1 MKVLRFKIY
10 AYRNRLVPMFVL
22 VMIPWLAVAPWA
34 PWWANSIAMP
44 LLFICAALLFV
55 HVLPTPSM
63 IPRAADEG
71 KLSEAEI
78 LRLRK
83 NPEQNAQQ
91 LLARWALMTR
101 DSKLQLEEVDQHVT
115 EVMSHAESAV
125 VEIGK
130 RFVEVTRKTRKQVE
144 LAVGLLSSRGEES
157 GAGGKALDSLT
168 DYIHA
173 SDALLKNLGGQ
184 LLALGEQLASLAARQ
199 EAVREDSKRIDG
211 ALDQLAALASEI
223 RVLALDSSRRGGT
236 DNRAF
241 VEMTDRVRALSLT
254 ADESSRAIRKT
265 LEDIKA
271 QAGSTDATIRAL
283 AVQARDAGRKSNEE
297 VTALTGA
304 TLRKTQEVHTALG
317 EIGALGERIQ
327 EDINKIIVE
336 LQFQD
341 ITQQKLQRLKQPM
354 ISELASSW
362 LSMFEETRAF
372 NRKLSLTAGDAVEAP
387 PARFRVSLKNS
398 PETQKD
404 RQADA
409 HQDAKQQDAKKQDA
423 RPDGL
428 SRRDDGSKVEL
439 F

>member
-1 MKVLRFKIY
+1 MKPLQFKLY

-22 VMIPWLAVAPWA
+22 IMVPWISVAPWA
-34 PWWANSIAMP
+34 PWWALAISIP
-44 LLFICAALLFV
+44 LLFVAGWLLLL
-55 HVLPTPSM
+55 HVLPMP
-63 IPRAADEG
+63 PAARRQSDAPN
-71 KLSEAEI
+71 LSDTDISKMRRSSDPAM
-78 LRLRK
+78 
-83 NPEQNAQQ
+83 QQ

-115 EVMSHAESAV
+115 EVMNHAESAV

-144 LAVGLLSSRGEES
+144 LAVALLSRKEAEGGED
-157 GAGGKALDSLT
+157 AMKAPESLT

-173 SDALLKNLGGQ
+173 CDALLKNLGEQ
-184 LLALGEQLASLAARQ
+184 LSTLGEQLAGLAARQ

-211 ALDQLAALASEI
+211 ALDQLAALASQI
-223 RVLALDSSRRGGT
+223 RVLALDSGRRGNA

-254 ADESSRAIRKT
+254 ADDSSRAIRKT
-265 LEDIKA
+265 LEDIKD
-271 QAGSTDATIRAL
+271 QARVTDDAIRTMAS
-283 AVQARDAGRKSNEE
+283 QARDAGRRSNDQIAE
-297 VTALTGA
+297 LTSA
-304 TLRKTQEVHTALG
+304 TLRKSGEVHEALG

-327 EDINKIIVE
+327 EDINKIIIE

-354 ISELASSW
+354 LAELASSW

-372 NRKLSLTAGDAVEAP
+372 NRKLTATAGEAAAETPAVP
-387 PARFRVSLKNS
+387 FRVSLKKAAE
-398 PETQKD
+398 PD
-404 RQADA
+404 RAKPAGDGADA
-409 HQDAKQQDAKKQDA
+409 AQ
-423 RPDGL
+423 P
-428 SRRDDGSKVEL
+428 RRDDGSKVEL

>member
-1 MKVLRFKIY
+1 MSPLRFKLY

-22 VMIPWLAVAPWA
+22 IMVPWIAVAPWA
-34 PWWANSIAMP
+34 PGWMLSISI
-44 LLFICAALLFV
+44 LLLFV
-55 HVLPTPSM
+55 AGWLLLLHVLPMP
-63 IPRAADEG
+63 PAGRRAADAPT
-71 KLSEAEI
+71 LSDVEI
-78 LRLRK
+78 AKMRK
-83 NPEQNAQQ
+83 TADPGVQQ

-115 EVMSHAESAV
+115 EVMTHAESAV

-144 LAVGLLSSRGEES
+144 LAVALLSRNDSEAH
-157 GAGGKALDSLT
+157 GAERRAPESLT

-173 SDALLKNLGGQ
+173 CDALLKHLGEQ
-184 LLALGEQLASLAARQ
+184 LSILGEQLAGLAARQ

-211 ALDQLAALASEI
+211 ALDQLGELASQI
-223 RVLALDSSRRGGT
+223 RVLALDSGRRGNA

-254 ADESSRAIRKT
+254 ADDSSRAIRKT
-265 LEDIKA
+265 LEDIKT
-271 QAGSTDATIRAL
+271 QARSTDDAIRTMA
-283 AVQARDAGRKSNEE
+283 AQARDAGRRSNDEIAE
-297 VTALTGA
+297 LTGA
-304 TLRKTQEVHTALG
+304 TLRKSQEVNAALG

-354 ISELASSW
+354 LTELASSW

-372 NRKLSLTAGDAVEAP
+372 NRKLGLSTGDSVDAP
-387 PARFRVSLKNS
+387 PAAPFRVSLKS
-398 PETQKD
+398 APESA
-404 RQADA
+404 RPADA
-409 HQDAKQQDAKKQDA
+409 PGEGGSQQ
-423 RPDGL
+423 
-428 SRRDDGSKVEL
+428 RRDDGSKVEL

>member
-1 MKVLRFKIY
+1 MKPLRFKLY
-10 AYRNRLVPMFVL
+10 AYRNRLLPMFVL

-44 LLFICAALLFV
+44 LLFICAWLLFM
-55 HVLPTPSM
+55 HVLPMPPTGRRTS
-63 IPRAADEG
+63 DDK
-71 KLSEAEI
+71 KLSDAEI
-78 LRLRK
+78 VKLRK
-83 NPEQNAQQ
+83 SPEVHAQQ

-101 DSKLQLEEVDQHVT
+101 ESKLQLEEVDQHVSD
-115 EVMSHAESAV
+115 VMNHAESAV

-130 RFVEVTRKTRKQVE
+130 RFVEVTRKTRRQVE
-144 LAVGLLSSRGEES
+144 LAVGLLSRTGTEEGS
-157 GAGGKALDSLT
+157 AGDKALDSLT

-173 SDALLKNLGGQ
+173 SDALLKNLGEQ
-184 LLALGEQLASLAARQ
+184 LLALGVQLASLAARQ

-254 ADESSRAIRKT
+254 ADDSSRAIRKT

-271 QAGSTDATIRAL
+271 QAGSTDAAIRAL
-283 AVQARDAGRKSNEE
+283 AKQARDAGRKSNDE
-297 VTALTGA
+297 VAELTGA

-327 EDINKIIVE
+327 DDINQIVIE

-372 NRKLSLTAGDAVEAP
+372 NRKLSLSTGESVELP
-387 PARFRVSLKNS
+387 PQHFRVSRKNS
-398 PETQKD
+398 PE
-404 RQADA
+404 ADKTKPA
-409 HQDAKQQDAKKQDA
+409 EDAPGAE
-423 RPDGL
+423 RP
-428 SRRDDGSKVEL
+428 RRDDGKVEL

>member
-1 MKVLRFKIY
+1 MKVLRFKLY

-34 PWWANSIAMP
+34 PWWAISIAMP

-63 IPRAADEG
+63 TPRATDVG
-71 KLSEAEI
+71 TLTEAEV
-78 LRLRK
+78 LRMRR
-83 NPEQNAQQ
+83 NPDQNAQQ
-91 LLARWALMTR
+91 LLARWAMMTR
-101 DSKLQLEEVDQHVT
+101 DSKLQLEEVDQHVS
-115 EVMSHAESAV
+115 EVMNHAESAV
-125 VEIGK
+125 VEIGR

-144 LAVGLLSSRGEES
+144 LAVGLLSRTGGEEARAT
-157 GAGGKALDSLT
+157 GQALDSLT
-168 DYIHA
+168 DYINA
-173 SDALLKNLGGQ
+173 SDALLKNLGEQ
-184 LLALGEQLASLAARQ
+184 LLALGEQLANLAARQ

-271 QAGSTDATIRAL
+271 QAGTTDTAIRAL
-283 AVQARDAGRKSNEE
+283 AKQARDAGRTSAQE
-297 VTALTGA
+297 VTELTGA
-304 TLRKTQEVHTALG
+304 TLRKTQEVHSALG

-327 EDINKIIVE
+327 DDINQIVIE

-372 NRKLSLTAGDAVEAP
+372 NRKLSATAGDAVEAP
-387 PARFRVSLKNS
+387 ATPFRVSLKKS
-398 PETQKD
+398 PEAEKRAPEADRKSPAAGKD
-404 RQADA
+404 P
-409 HQDAKQQDAKKQDA
+409 KQDA
-423 RPDGL
+423 ERP
-428 SRRDDGSKVEL
+428 RDDGSKVEL

>member
-1 MKVLRFKIY
+1 MNVLRFKLY

-34 PWWANSIAMP
+34 PWWAISIAMP
-44 LLFICAALLFV
+44 LLFVCASLLFV

-63 IPRAADEG
+63 TPRTTDAG
-71 KLSEAEI
+71 SLTEAEV
-78 LRLRK
+78 LRMRK
-83 NPEQNAQQ
+83 NPDQNAQQ
-91 LLARWALMTR
+91 LLARWAMMTR
-101 DSKLQLEEVDQHVT
+101 DSKIQLEEVDQHVS
-115 EVMSHAESAV
+115 EVMNHAESAV
-125 VEIGK
+125 VEIGR

-144 LAVGLLSSRGEES
+144 LAVGLLSRA
-157 GAGGKALDSLT
+157 GADDARATGQALNSLT
-168 DYIHA
+168 DYINA
-173 SDALLKNLGGQ
+173 SDALLKNLGEQ
-184 LLALGEQLASLAARQ
+184 LLGLGEQLANLAARQ

-271 QAGSTDATIRAL
+271 QAGTTDTAIRAL
-283 AVQARDAGRKSNEE
+283 AKQARDAARTSSQE
-297 VTALTGA
+297 VTELTGA
-304 TLRKTQEVHTALG
+304 TLRKTQEVHAALG

-327 EDINKIIVE
+327 DDINKIVIE

-372 NRKLSLTAGDAVEAP
+372 NRKLSATAGEAAEAP
-387 PARFRVSLKNS
+387 ATPFRVSLKKS
-398 PETQKD
+398 PEAEKRAPEAD
-404 RQADA
+404 RTPATTGTAVPKLDA
-409 HQDAKQQDAKKQDA
+409 E
-423 RPDGL
+423 RP
-428 SRRDDGSKVEL
+428 RDDGSKVEL

>member
-1 MKVLRFKIY
+1 MKVLRFKLY

-34 PWWANSIAMP
+34 PWWAISIAMP

-63 IPRAADEG
+63 TPRVTDAGA
-71 KLSEAEI
+71 LSEAEI
-78 LRLRK
+78 LRMRR
-83 NPEQNAQQ
+83 NPDQNAQQ
-91 LLARWALMTR
+91 LLARWAMMTR
-101 DSKLQLEEVDQHVT
+101 DSKIQLEEVDQHVS
-115 EVMSHAESAV
+115 EVMNHAESAV
-125 VEIGK
+125 VEIGR

-144 LAVGLLSSRGEES
+144 LAVGLLSRTGGEES
-157 GAGGKALDSLT
+157 RATGQALDSLT
-168 DYIHA
+168 DYINA
-173 SDALLKNLGGQ
+173 SDALLKNLGEQ
-184 LLALGEQLASLAARQ
+184 LLALGEQLANLAARQ

-271 QAGSTDATIRAL
+271 QAGTTDTAIRAL
-283 AVQARDAGRKSNEE
+283 AKQGRDAGRTSNQQ
-297 VTALTGA
+297 VTELTGA

-327 EDINKIIVE
+327 DDIKQIVIE

-354 ISELASSW
+354 IAELASSW

-372 NRKLSLTAGDAVEAP
+372 NRKLGSGGADAAVEAP
-387 PARFRVSLKNS
+387 AAPFRVSLKKTPEQDKGRAAEGVKETES
-398 PETQKD
+398 P
-404 RQADA
+404 
-409 HQDAKQQDAKKQDA
+409 
-423 RPDGL
+423 
-428 SRRDDGSKVEL
+428 RRD
-439 F
+439 